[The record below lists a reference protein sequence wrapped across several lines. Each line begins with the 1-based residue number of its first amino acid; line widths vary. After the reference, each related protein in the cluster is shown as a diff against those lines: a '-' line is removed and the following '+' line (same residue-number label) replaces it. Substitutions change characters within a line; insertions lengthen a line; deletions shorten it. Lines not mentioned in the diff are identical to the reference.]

1 MNETFLQLDFI
12 LNIENFEKIQDSIA
26 EVTKLAILTV
36 DFKGIPVTKHSK
48 CSDFCKVMRSNPFYR
63 ALCEKCDS
71 RGGLEAVRLQKPF
84 IYLCHMGILDLAIP
98 IIVNKQYFGAV
109 MAGQVLI
116 NENEKIQ
123 LEQIVNNREMPQDKN
138 IDMKQLEVLRKKLP
152 VISLEKVKAVADML
166 YHINNYIVEDAYMKI
181 QLNEINQH
189 LVPVD
194 INSNIQKNSRIDNQ
208 QYKFNTNND
217 YNIIVDISDISDN
230 DSRNFQN
237 RLMQKL
243 NIILRPAFDYIQKN
257 FKQNVKLNE
266 MASLCN
272 VSISYFS
279 RLFKK
284 ATGKHFASY
293 INEKRI
299 TEARKLLESTDL
311 SITNIA
317 IDLGFE
323 DSGYFSKVFRKVVG
337 ITPSEFRNMDNTIV
351 NKNS

>member
-1 MNETFLQLDFI
+1 
-12 LNIENFEKIQDSIA
+12 
-26 EVTKLAILTV
+26 
-36 DFKGIPVTKHSK
+36 
-48 CSDFCKVMRSNPFYR
+48 
-63 ALCEKCDS
+63 
-71 RGGLEAVRLQKPF
+71 
-84 IYLCHMGILDLAIP
+84 
-98 IIVNKQYFGAV
+98 